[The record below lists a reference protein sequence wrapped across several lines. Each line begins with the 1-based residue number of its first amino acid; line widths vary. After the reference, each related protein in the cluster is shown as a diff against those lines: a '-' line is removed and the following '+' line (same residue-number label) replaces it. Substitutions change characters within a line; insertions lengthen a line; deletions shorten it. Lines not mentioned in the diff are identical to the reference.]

1 MAYSDGSKQQ
11 KTPFV
16 AARPETSIF
25 PERVNTLPRH
35 GRRRQQ
41 LFQGWQSSQVAAQ
54 VTRTEERD
62 LRQALQRYEA
72 LATRRA
78 HWGWTREWAEVSRE
92 MDAIRARLSPVP
104 VQALLDRCERLCPQF
119 EKLLVDIDARRDG
132 ARGSR
137 IGARM
142 RPAGAVTFQFGD

>member
-16 AARPETSIF
+16 ADKAKKHANLSRARA
-25 PERVNTLPRH
+25 LPRH

-72 LATRRA
+72 LATRKA

-119 EKLLVDIDARRDG
+119 EKLLVDIDAREMALEVLG
-132 ARGSR
+132 
-137 IGARM
+137 
-142 RPAGAVTFQFGD
+142 